1 MDRGILVSLSTGML
15 LFHERYNGEDETDID
30 EMQLASYFSALFHV
44 RAEMKLE
51 MQSFDPPVSLFQE
64 VQILKFCISQQS
76 MLFIIIMNNMLLGFF
91 NMGNKFDQARA
102 ISLPDWSL
110 LKVF

>member
-1 MDRGILVSLSTGML
+1 MDRVILVSLSTGML

-44 RAEMKLE
+44 RTEMKLE

-64 VQILKFCISQQS
+64 VQILKFSISQQS
-76 MLFIIIMNNMLLGFF
+76 MLIIMNKILLGFL

-102 ISLPDWSL
+102 ISLLDWSL
-110 LKVF
+110 RKVF